1 MSIHINRETQNNK
14 TNYFSWIL
22 ISLVICI
29 FVGLQVACF
38 NSNQKTT
45 DEARKNELQE
55 KENLKIQREELLKFL
70 GTKLAEFVKLA
81 PPTKL
86 APQPYLKGKT
96 VIVDVSYD
104 GEILLGPFYYG
115 YDLTDLPEMKL
126 VYPNYKGDFSSS
138 SEKNI
143 WNKTFGVKSIA
154 KKADDDI
161 QTVIQLKF
169 TDTKVCRRYGS
180 ADFFK
185 GASLCGK
192 KAEVTVIDKTIPA
205 IIAKKT
211 LTNNKKLPETVEVIE
226 KYYSSDISSNS
237 IKDPYQMYPF
247 NEIEEYLKNLE
258 QK

>member
-1 MSIHINRETQNNK
+1 MSIYINSETQNNK

-22 ISLVICI
+22 IALVICI
-29 FVGLQVACF
+29 FAGLQVACF

-45 DEARKNELQE
+45 VEAGKNEFQE
-55 KENLKIQREELLKFL
+55 KENLKIQREESLKLF
-70 GTKLAEFVKLA
+70 GTKLEEFVKLA
-81 PPTKL
+81 PQTKL

-96 VIVDVSYD
+96 VIVDGD
-104 GEILLGPFYYG
+104 GEIKYSFYYG
-115 YDLTDLPEMKL
+115 YNLTDPEIKL
-126 VYPNYKGDFSSS
+126 VYPGASSIPYGK
-138 SEKNI
+138 EI

-154 KKADDDI
+154 KKADDV

-169 TDTKVCRRYGS
+169 TDTNVCRRYGS
-180 ADFFK
+180 ADLLK
-185 GASLCGK
+185 GVSLCVM

-211 LTNNKKLPETVEVIE
+211 LTNNKKLPKTVEVIE
-226 KYYSSDISSNS
+226 KYLSSDLSINS
-237 IKDPYQMYPF
+237 IKDGYQMYPF